1 MKTRH
6 IILAQFVFIINVLN
20 LVCHLLDSE
29 PCQIRTF
36 NDYDHFDD
44 DDDNIDGKDDPNKDN
59 LNKDSHNKQNHKEDN
74 QDKYNPD
81 PLGYFWIFPIM
92 LLSAH
97 FERFIGVRYAGCLVF
112 VQCLFSFLL
121 HAVQISELK

>member
-6 IILAQFVFIINVLN
+6 IILAQFVFIINLLN

-36 NDYDHFDD
+36 DDDDHFDD
-44 DDDNIDGKDDPNKDN
+44 DDDNIDGEDDHHKDN

-74 QDKYNPD
+74 QDKYNSEPPWLFLD
-81 PLGYFWIFPIM
+81 FSYNAIICTLRKVYWCPVCGMFSICSMFVFFSSSC
-92 LLSAH
+92 SAD
-97 FERFIGVRYAGCLVF
+97 
-112 VQCLFSFLL
+112 
-121 HAVQISELK
+121 